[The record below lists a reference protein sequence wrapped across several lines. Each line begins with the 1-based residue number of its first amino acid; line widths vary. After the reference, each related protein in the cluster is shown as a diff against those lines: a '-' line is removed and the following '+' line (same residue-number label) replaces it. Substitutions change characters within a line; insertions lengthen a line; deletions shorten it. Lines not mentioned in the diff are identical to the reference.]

1 MVPANIE
8 IDNNI
13 DAITVKEASAAA
25 MASLLNLTFLPAIA
39 FIWLLIKSKNA
50 TNKIAQYHFNFAIK
64 LNLIAALALIVA
76 SALMIILGGF
86 NSAWT
91 WVYVITYF
99 TFAHTTFIVI
109 AVWALTKAWS
119 GKTL

>member
-8 IDNNI
+8 IDNDI

-50 TNKIAQYHFNFAIK
+50 TNKIAHYHFNFAIK